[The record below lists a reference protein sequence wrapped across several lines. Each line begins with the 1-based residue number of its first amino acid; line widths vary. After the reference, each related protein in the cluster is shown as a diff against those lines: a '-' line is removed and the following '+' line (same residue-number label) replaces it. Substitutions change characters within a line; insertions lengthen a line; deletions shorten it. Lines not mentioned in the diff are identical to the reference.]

1 MGDHAKEHSDGLYG
15 EIRSYALERI
25 EGEFSCVADGVLAGT
40 RNDLIYCLFQLYR
53 SVLGRLLANEDELE
67 RS

>member
-25 EGEFSCVADGVLAGT
+25 EGEFSCVTDGVIAGT
-40 RNDLIYCLFQLYR
+40 RNDLIY
-53 SVLGRLLANEDELE
+53 VLSLSAVSFCFGQTTGE
-67 RS
+67 RG